1 LKPILVVN
9 YKAYPTSHGRPA
21 ETIARKAAELSSKYN
36 VRIILAVPA
45 TEVYRISR
53 IHPDT
58 YIQSVDPVPEGA
70 YTGHV
75 TPEMA
80 EEAGA
85 KGILL
90 NHSEKKLLYRDIQ
103 KIISK
108 TKLETLVCAETP
120 EEAAA
125 ISLLNPTMIAI
136 EPPELIGTGIPV
148 SKAKPE
154 IITETVRLVRQYN
167 KEAIILTGAG
177 ISAPEDAI
185 KAIQLGTQG
194 VLVASAIMKASDP
207 LEKLEDFTRKLV
219 FAL

>member
-1 LKPILVVN
+1 MKPILVVN
-9 YKAYPTSHGRPA
+9 YKAYPTSHGKTA
-21 ETIARKAAELSSKYN
+21 ESIARKAAELSSTYN

-45 TEVYRISR
+45 TEVYKISR

-70 YTGHV
+70 HTGHI

-80 EEAGA
+80 EEAGV

-103 KIISK
+103 KIINR

-125 ISLLNPTMIAI
+125 VSLLKPTMIAV

-154 IITETVRLVRQYN
+154 IITKTVQLVKQYN
-167 KEAIILTGAG
+167 TEATILTGAG
-177 ISAPEDAI
+177 ISAPEDAV

-194 VLVASAIMKASDP
+194 VLVASAIMKAEDP
-207 LEKLEDFTRKLV
+207 LGKLEDFAMKL
-219 FAL
+219 ACLK